1 MLRNINEIYPW
12 IGTIDT
18 IVGEPVEYT
27 FFSKFKQEN
36 ILQYNYEAK
45 LHIYND
51 LFSLVDDDNIIYTYD
66 LNNEEFLLLDK
77 KIYSFKSINF
87 LNNSLLVLNNNNLLT
102 SYNLKNNNIFWKKN
116 LSKFLSNKDLII
128 KSYVIKNTV
137 AYYKYRF

>member
-1 MLRNINEIYPW
+1 MQQ
-12 IGTIDT
+12 
-18 IVGEPVEYT
+18 
-27 FFSKFKQEN
+27 S
-36 ILQYNYEAK
+36 
-45 LHIYND
+45 
-51 LFSLVDDDNIIYTYD
+51 D

-137 AYYKYRF
+137 IVFFSTGKIMQFNKLNGEILFHQNLRLAAVNLVTVNDGYFIFNQSNGKVIFYKQ